1 MLQLTLNPAN
11 DGDCLILSWGNGAA
25 HSLVVDLGRGS
36 TYTAVKQR
44 LQSLASIE
52 LFVMTHV
59 DADHIAGAIPMVR
72 EEKAPFMPK
81 RVWYNSRP
89 QLDDAQERMGS
100 HEDFGPAQGE
110 KLARGIVHFKW
121 PWNAEFASKVVST
134 DSPEAKSP
142 IDLSAGLTVRL
153 LSPTDAALVEML
165 PVWDAELKKA
175 HIRTFD
181 PDVGDDPLVPDFE
194 PFGGAPDVET
204 LAASRFQA
212 DTTEPNATSIAFLA
226 ECDGQRVL
234 LTGDAHSDILEAAI
248 APLAAAEGG
257 RLRVDLYKMGHHG
270 SQRNTSKG
278 LLKMLDCTRFAIST
292 DGTRHGHPDPE
303 TIARV
308 LSNDPERSK
317 TLYFNYRKPMTDQWD
332 NRQLKNKWKYET
344 VFPSTESNGTLEI
357 DV

>member
-1 MLQLTLNPAN
+1 
-11 DGDCLILSWGNGAA
+11 
-25 HSLVVDLGRGS
+25 
-36 TYTAVKQR
+36 
-44 LQSLASIE
+44 
-52 LFVMTHV
+52 
-59 DADHIAGAIPMVR
+59 
-72 EEKAPFMPK
+72 
-81 RVWYNSRP
+81 
-89 QLDDAQERMGS
+89 MGS